1 MKVSDYMEINEAK
14 VAENTAKDLTLEKQI
29 DDVIEVL
36 GELKHAVA
44 NDYGI
49 SRYATLCT
57 KSMIALERVRMNT
70 LLTHGVKV
78 EEE

>member
-1 MKVSDYMEINEAK
+1 MEINEAK
-14 VAENTAKDLTLEKQI
+14 VAENTARDLTLEKQI

-49 SRYATLCT
+49 DRYLTLCA
-57 KSMIALERVRMNT
+57 KSLIAFERVRFNL
-70 LLTHGVKV
+70 LLTYRLGLM
-78 EEE
+78 EEEE